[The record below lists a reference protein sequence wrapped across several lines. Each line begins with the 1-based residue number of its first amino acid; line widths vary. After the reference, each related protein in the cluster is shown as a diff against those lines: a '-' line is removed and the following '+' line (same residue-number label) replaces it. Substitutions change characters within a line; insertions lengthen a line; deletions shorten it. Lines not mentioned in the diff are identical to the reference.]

1 MKELL
6 SVANACSYS
15 PSSIKNKF
23 NKLQQCHQL
32 YSA

>member
-1 MKELL
+1 MNELL
-6 SVANACSYS
+6 SVANAYS